1 MWPLSVVERI
11 FIGRSHVSK
20 VAEARVDSINT
31 YCQVS
36 SVYEVQ
42 PHTQYRLYTRHVQG
56 TWTKNTYSLD
66 LKFVTLRLNLLQVP
80 SWIAVIKI

>member
-1 MWPLSVVERI
+1 MWSLSLVERI

-42 PHTQYRLYTRHVQG
+42 PHTQHQLNTRHVQG
-56 TWTKNTYSLD
+56 TWTKNSYSL
-66 LKFVTLRLNLLQVP
+66 NL
-80 SWIAVIKI
+80 SM